1 MAQRPNVRRKLLLA
15 GVVAGLAGLG
25 ALSQASAGTRAVAD
39 PAEPSVLVPETDV
52 SGAYPS
58 VSDDGRYIVFEGLP
72 TDGSPRQRT
81 IWFRDAGAAEVNGQP
96 APDVELTVPVDGV
109 RLGES
114 VRPVISGDG
123 CVVAVVT
130 EMAFDLFRDDD
141 SGNRYDVYSEV
152 LPHCDGGQLGDWQLV
167 SSQSSADGD
176 TRALDRVV
184 SNEAPAINQSGTVI
198 AVTHL
203 VRSSKDELL
212 GVSLVDLT
220 RSLGSEGRST
230 TVAGTPLLSPNTTFL
245 YQGIRQPDLSDDGR
259 YVTFTSD
266 AVSNLSVPEWGE
278 GPLKGQYAT
287 SQVYL
292 WDRLQ
297 TDATLAVVLVSGVGG
312 RPADLGAQAPVVSG
326 NGQFV
331 AFESASPE
339 LAGNVVLP
347 QCAAA
352 CAPQIYRFDQVT
364 AQTVMVSRENT
375 AEGQQQVAADQGA
388 TQATISDDG
397 TQVGFVTQ
405 SRDLFPTPSIAGTS
419 VSDGD
424 IVVSE
429 VDRGIVRRASTLG
442 DGMSP
447 APAMNA
453 HPALSGPGHVI
464 VFDTL
469 ASSAFTGAE
478 HAGRHV
484 VSVLRTPQLSVPTLD
499 VGTVAVT
506 YPGPEWYVG
515 IRNEGPSTFMPASVV
530 SSNPDFVVTGG
541 TCQLALPV
549 PPGQTC
555 TVYLVLTPLVAG
567 PVKSELTVAESIF
580 GGTEV
585 TSEVFG
591 AGGEP
596 ALSHVTEGTGKGDYP
611 STAVGR
617 SSQPVAYEIANIGFA
632 PATIS
637 SVKLTGEN
645 PKDFEVVDDSCIGYL
660 LNPGSTCS
668 IDAQFT
674 PTEPGYR
681 SATMI
686 VTTSL
691 GQYTSVVFVGDATRV
706 ATLQAAEPRVRAG
719 NDVGLGGSGFKPNTL
734 VTISWADGRGEAIS
748 VTTNDTGGFL
758 ALLPTRPSERW
769 GDRVLVAQSLD
780 AVARADVQ
788 IVRRP
793 D

>member
-1 MAQRPNVRRKLLLA
+1 M
-15 GVVAGLAGLG
+15 VVGLG

-39 PAEPSVLVPETDV
+39 LAEPTVSVPEADV
-52 SGAYPS
+52 IGAFPS
-58 VSDDGRYIVFEGLP
+58 VSDDGRFIVFEGRP
-72 TDGSPRQRT
+72 TDGSPRERT
-81 IWFRDAGAAEVNGQP
+81 IWFRDVDAPQVDGRP
-96 APDVELTVPVDGV
+96 APDIELTLPVDGV
-109 RLGES
+109 RMGES

-141 SGNRYDVYSEV
+141 SGNRYDVYSVV
-152 LPHCDGGQLGDWQLV
+152 LPHCEGGELGDWQLV
-167 SSQSSADGD
+167 STQSSADGD

-184 SNEAPAINQSGTVI
+184 SNEAPAINQSGTVMAI
-198 AVTHL
+198 THL
-203 VRSSKDELL
+203 VRSSKDDRL

-220 RSLGSEGRST
+220 KTLGSDGRST
-230 TVAGTPLLSPNTTFL
+230 TVAGTPLLAPNTTFL
-245 YQGIRQPDLSDDGR
+245 YRGIRQPDLSDDGR

-278 GPLKGQYAT
+278 GPEKGQYAT

-297 TDATLAVVLVSGVGG
+297 GDATLAVVLVSSVGG
-312 RPADLGAQAPVVSG
+312 APAADGAQAPVISG

-331 AFESASPE
+331 AFESASAD
-339 LAGNVVLP
+339 LARDAAVP
-347 QCAAA
+347 QCAAT
-352 CAPQIYRFDQVT
+352 CVPQIYRFDQVT
-364 AQTVMVSRENT
+364 AQTLLVSRENT
-375 AEGQQQVAADQGA
+375 AQDQQQVAADTGA

-405 SRDLFPTPSIAGTS
+405 SRNLFPIPSIAGTS
-419 VSDGD
+419 VNDGD
-424 IVVSE
+424 IVVAE
-429 VDRGIVRRASTLG
+429 VDRGVVRRASTLT

-447 APAMNA
+447 APAMNS
-453 HPALSGPGHVI
+453 HPALSGPGHFI

-469 ASSAFTGAE
+469 AASAFTGAE
-478 HAGRHV
+478 QAGRQI
-484 VSVLRTPQLSVPTLD
+484 VSVSRTPQLSVPTLD

-515 IRNEGPSTFMPASVV
+515 IRNEGPSTFVPATVV

-541 TCQLALPV
+541 TCALALPV

-555 TVYLVLTPLVAG
+555 TVYLVLTPLVPG
-567 PVKSELTVAESIF
+567 PLKSELTVAESIF

-596 ALSHVTEGTGKGDYP
+596 ALSHVTEGVGKGDYP

-686 VTTSL
+686 VSTSL

-706 ATLQAAEPRVRAG
+706 ATLQAAEPKVRAG
-719 NDVGLGGSGFKPNTL
+719 KDVGLGGSGFKPNTL
-734 VTISWADGRGEAIS
+734 VTISWADGRGETIS
-748 VTTNDTGGFL
+748 VTTNDKGGFL
-758 ALLPTRPSERW
+758 TLLPTRPSERS